1 MKKKTVLA
9 IIGASIGILIG
20 MLVVINIPGVRPATN
35 ADVQSTQETEETQ
48 GTEEKNLLSKT
59 GNTVLEDEHSVT
71 EIATGEYIEDQVE
84 EETTTG
90 SASENTVLNENDM
103 SYVANKN
110 EILDPTRDRAYTNY
124 YAAADT
130 DVYAEMS
137 VDSEILGRV
146 NMNDVLKSYGN
157 VDGWY
162 VIDYNGRD
170 GFIPAQYISPSRV
183 TDSEST
189 IVLNENNGMTNKQ
202 ENQASSK
209 ENTKQTTE
217 PEKEQSKPTN
227 PAQDTEQPSSGGN
240 SNSGTITNE
249 ELSELDKIFEKMAED
264 GSISLGIE
272 TDLGTPAP
280 EHVMTPE
287 EEAYL
292 RSLDMEIH

>member
-20 MLVVINIPGVRPATN
+20 MLVVINLPGVRPATN
-35 ADVQSTQETEETQ
+35 TEVQSTQETEER
-48 GTEEKNLLSKT
+48 NLLSKT

-71 EIATGEYIEDQVE
+71 EISTGEYIEDQVE
-84 EETTTG
+84 DETTTG

-110 EILDPTRDRAYTNY
+110 EILDPTRDRAYTNF
-124 YAAADT
+124 YAATDT

-137 VDSEILGRV
+137 VDSEVLGRV
-146 NMNDVLKSYGN
+146 NMNDILKSYGN

-170 GFIPAQYISPSRV
+170 GFIPAQYISPSKV

-202 ENQASSK
+202 EDQASSK

-217 PEKEQSKPTN
+217 PEKEQSTPTT

-240 SNSGTITNE
+240 SGGMNKEEQSEFDALWNE
-249 ELSELDKIFEKMAED
+249 IFPEGND
-264 GSISLGIE
+264 SYYTGYE
-272 TDLGTPAP
+272 TTVEPAP
-280 EHVMTPE
+280 EHVNTPE
-287 EEAYL
+287 DEERIKYL
-292 RSLDMEIH
+292 QEHSEIH